1 MNEFLLIKRKI
12 EKVILTHFISQQER
26 KRYRVVQENNKKRVK
41 AEPTSI
47 FIFSIACK
55 INSYTIINQF

>member
-47 FIFSIACK
+47 FSFSIACK